1 MEKAMKGK
9 PRTKIDSF
17 TPEQRFFLAWA
28 QIWRGLS
35 RDEALIQQ
43 VKTDAHSPGRWRVNG
58 PLSNMPEFKAAFGC
72 KDGDPMVRPENLRA
86 RIW

>member
-1 MEKAMKGK
+1 MEKAIAGK
-9 PRTKIDSF
+9 PHTKIDGF

-35 RDEALIQQ
+35 TEKAQLNQI
-43 VKTDAHSPGRWRVNG
+43 KTDAHSPGKWRVDG
-58 PLSNMPEFKAAFGC
+58 PLSNMPEFKAAWSC
-72 KDGDPMVRPENLRA
+72 KDGDPMVRPDNLRA